1 MKEVIGIILIWIWLG
16 AYLIANIVKIIDQL
30 RK

>member
-1 MKEVIGIILIWIWLG
+1 MKEAIGIILIWIMLG
-16 AYLIANIVKIIDQL
+16 AYLIANIVKLFDQL